1 MGGHEDPRASP
12 LRAHAGGA
20 RRALGGAM
28 REARGLAEELGR
40 LPAERRLARPDPPAA
55 GLVLDLGGGHDPFP
69 RSDAVVDKYVAD
81 DFERGGALAR
91 DRPLIVADGQALPFA
106 DGSIAYVIAAH
117 VLEHA
122 TDPEGF
128 AAELSRVSDAGFVQV
143 PTSVGERAMGWPF
156 HPWLVKREGDTLVF
170 APKNAVGSDW
180 EGLHGL
186 YDHSALFR
194 LMFFAR
200 RSTFHHSIHW
210 RGRLSVRVE
219 GISRAQQTAEFDV
232 QQTTE
237 ALRSAPAPP
246 LTPELR
252 AALRCPHCGSALQDG
267 PATLRCGGCRRSY
280 PVEGNVPL
288 LIEEAAGAFVPA

>member
-1 MGGHEDPRASP
+1 VADPDEVTATGP
-12 LRAHAGGA
+12 LAHAGGA
-20 RRALGGAM
+20 RRALRGAL

-40 LPAERRLARPDPPAA
+40 LPAERRLARPEPPAT

-81 DFERGGALAR
+81 DFERGGALVR

-106 DGSIAYVIAAH
+106 DGSVAYVIAAH

-122 TDPEGF
+122 TDPDAF
-128 AAELSRVSDAGFVQV
+128 AAELSRVADAGFVQV
-143 PTSVGERAMGWPF
+143 PTAVGERSMGWPF
-156 HPWLVKREGDTLVF
+156 HPWLVEREGDTLVF
-170 APKNAVGSDW
+170 APKHDGGPEW

-186 YDHSALFR
+186 YESSPLFR
-194 LMFFAR
+194 MMFFAR
-200 RSTFHHSIHW
+200 RSTFHHSVHW

-219 GISRAQQTAEFDV
+219 GASRAQQSAQFDV
-232 QQTTE
+232 AQTTQ

-246 LTPELR
+246 LTAELR
-252 AALRCPHCGSALQDG
+252 AALRCPRCGSALEDDE
-267 PATLRCGGCRRSY
+267 PTLQCVGCRRSY

-288 LIEEAAGAFVPA
+288 LLEEAAAPFVRA